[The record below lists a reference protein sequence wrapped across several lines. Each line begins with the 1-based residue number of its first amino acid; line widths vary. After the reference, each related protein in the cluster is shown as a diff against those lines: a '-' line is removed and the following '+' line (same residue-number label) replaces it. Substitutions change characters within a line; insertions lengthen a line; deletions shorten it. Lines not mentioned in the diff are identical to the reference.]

1 MRRIPPLNSYPSH
14 EHRARK
20 TKEVENWARESA
32 LPQGDAHSGESSKL
46 TTRPGE
52 GRRRRKKEER
62 KEKKSKVD
70 NRKMLVS
77 SSGRNESLNT
87 CALILHF
94 PLPEN
99 QSQRRRALPRI
110 ERRHQRQQV
119 PSQSL
124 CVFKGKKKEKKR
136 VNGLY
141 KKRACSYGYTARLRR
156 VGGIWLQENGLHAG
170 CGWS

>member
-1 MRRIPPLNSYPSH
+1 MNIERERQRSRELGARKRTSTRRCTFRRIVKVNY
-14 EHRARK
+14 
-20 TKEVENWARESA
+20 T
-32 LPQGDAHSGESSKL
+32 SGRGKKKKKK
-46 TTRPGE
+46 
-52 GRRRRKKEER
+52 RRKKRE
-62 KEKKSKVD
+62 KSKVD

-124 CVFKGKKKEKKR
+124 CVLKKKKKEKKR